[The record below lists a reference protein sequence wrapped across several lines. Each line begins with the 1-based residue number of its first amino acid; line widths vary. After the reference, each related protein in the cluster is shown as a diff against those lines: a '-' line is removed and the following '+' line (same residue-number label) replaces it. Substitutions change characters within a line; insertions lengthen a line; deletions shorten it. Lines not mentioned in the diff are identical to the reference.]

1 MGVFVCRDIF
11 DLYIV
16 YMRVLWLSQ
25 CDIIRTYLAILNLLT
40 VITSRNVSTMIANLF
55 SAYHLDLFIVYEFCC
70 KSSFVLY

>member
-1 MGVFVCRDIF
+1 MFVCRDIF

-55 SAYHLDLFIVYEFCC
+55 SAYHLDLFIC
-70 KSSFVLY
+70 L